1 MQTKENRFET
11 FFMVSGSA
19 NFSPNFEPRK
29 GSIKLSKVTFGWNE
43 TDVIGS
49 EIEMDVKNGELAT
62 IQGQVGAG
70 KSSLLNLLLGEVK
83 IHSGTMSINGTIS
96 YCSQEPWIF
105 LGTIREN
112 ILFGKTFDSEK
123 YNKGMVFEP
132 SDDRL
137 SGLNRPSES
146 KFRSKNKNRKSYSC
160 IVS

>member
-1 MQTKENRFET
+1 M
-11 FFMVSGSA
+11 
-19 NFSPNFEPRK
+19 K
-29 GSIKLSKVTFGWNE
+29 GSIKLSNVTFGWND

-49 EIEMDVKNGELAT
+49 EIEMDIKNGELVT

-83 IHSGTMSINGTIS
+83 IHSGTMSINGSIS

-123 YNKGMVFEP
+123 YNKGTVSIKKICGP
-132 SDDRL
+132 SSNDPAGQL
-137 SGLNRPSES
+137 PS
-146 KFRSKNKNRKSYSC
+146 
-160 IVS
+160 

>member
-1 MQTKENRFET
+1 M
-11 FFMVSGSA
+11 
-19 NFSPNFEPRK
+19 
-29 GSIKLSKVTFGWNE
+29 TFGWND

-49 EIEMDVKNGELAT
+49 EIEMDIKNGELVT

-83 IHSGTMSINGTIS
+83 IHSGTMSINGSIS

-123 YNKGMVFEP
+123 YNKGTVSIKKSADHHRTP
-132 SDDRL
+132 QPVHYL
-137 SGLNRPSES
+137 LNER
-146 KFRSKNKNRKSYSC
+146 NR
-160 IVS
+160 

>member
-1 MQTKENRFET
+1 M
-11 FFMVSGSA
+11 
-19 NFSPNFEPRK
+19 K
-29 GSIKLSKVTFGWNE
+29 GSIKLSNVTFGWND

-49 EIEMDVKNGELAT
+49 EIEMDIKNGELVT

-83 IHSGTMSINGTIS
+83 IHSGTMSINGSIS

-123 YNKGMVFEP
+123 YNKGTVSIKNPRTIIE
-132 SDDRL
+132 
-137 SGLNRPSES
+137 RPS
-146 KFRSKNKNRKSYSC
+146 RSTTFLTKETDKSNSC
-160 IVS
+160 ILSR

>member
-1 MQTKENRFET
+1 M
-11 FFMVSGSA
+11 
-19 NFSPNFEPRK
+19 
-29 GSIKLSKVTFGWNE
+29 TFGWNE

-49 EIEMDVKNGELAT
+49 EIEMDIKNGELVT

-83 IHSGTMSINGTIS
+83 IHSGTMSINGSIS

-123 YNKGMVFEP
+123 YNKGTVLRNPRTIIE
-132 SDDRL
+132 
-137 SGLNRPSES
+137 RPSP
-146 KFRSKNKNRKSYSC
+146 
-160 IVS
+160 